1 MKKFLLI
8 LLCAF
13 SFQFMFA
20 GGPNWVQT
28 TKVQEAIP
36 TLKVAEM
43 LDNRKM
49 LLPPLSTK
57 TLRFQITFIPASN
70 KQDTRQFYVDMSRE
84 PEESRK
90 LFDAL
95 SFASK
100 GDMIM
105 LENFQ
110 TNDGS
115 TVPKIV
121 YEVLAP

>member
-1 MKKFLLI
+1 
-8 LLCAF
+8 
-13 SFQFMFA
+13 MFA